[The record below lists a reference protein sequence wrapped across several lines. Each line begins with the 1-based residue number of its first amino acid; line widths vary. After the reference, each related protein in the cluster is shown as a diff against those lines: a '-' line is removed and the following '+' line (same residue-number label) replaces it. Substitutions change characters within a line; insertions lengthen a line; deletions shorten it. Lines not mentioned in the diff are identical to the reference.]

1 MTIWL
6 GTFIAA
12 ATCMSTV
19 STLRNAL
26 HRFINAAV
34 CRRFWVLTSSV
45 KSRFA
50 CASTTGWSLISSGP
64 PKSRMRMSGRFWFNR
79 RTSPA

>member
-1 MTIWL
+1 MTIWF

-12 ATCMSTV
+12 ARCINAV
-19 STLRNAL
+19 STLKNAL

-34 CRRFWVLTSSV
+34 CRRFCVFASSV

-50 CASTTGWSLISSGP
+50 CASTT
-64 PKSRMRMSGRFWFNR
+64 
-79 RTSPA
+79 